1 MQAITVQEVYQYV
14 NPSVAMGFFML
25 LRNNVMTGILSPLMA
40 VQIALK
46 TLAILAHEL
55 LPLLPTNANHLV
67 ETALKQLM
75 RNVMTAIFFRGM
87 AVLTNVSMSFIQIVL

>member
-1 MQAITVQEVYQYV
+1 MQAIIVQEVYQYV

-46 TLAILAHEL
+46 TLATPAHEL
-55 LPLLPTNANHLV
+55 LPLPLTNANHLV
-67 ETALKQLM
+67 ETALKQVM
-75 RNVMTAIFFRGM
+75 RNVMTEILSQGM
-87 AVLTNVSMSFIQIVL
+87 AVPIVSMSFIQIAS